1 MPVLYR
7 GARCL
12 KVKLHGVKT
21 MLRTLHW
28 TKTYRNYRLY
38 TFTAHSRFFMFYL
51 IYLGF
56 SRSYIFMPV
65 GFVIV
70 FVHGIAV
77 CGIEQLAWQV
87 AKRQAGS
94 RLGTAHAS

>member
-1 MPVLYR
+1 
-7 GARCL
+7 
-12 KVKLHGVKT
+12 
-21 MLRTLHW
+21 
-28 TKTYRNYRLY
+28 
-38 TFTAHSRFFMFYL
+38 MFYL